1 MCISKICALVVLT
14 VVLVGCPRSDGV
26 SDFEWL
32 EERGD
37 FVEVYPESVRGGI
50 TLAGSSTVF
59 PLAEALANRFIAEG
73 YAGNVVIDSIGT
85 GGGFERFCVA
95 GESDISNA
103 SRPIKEGERENCRQI
118 GREPIEFLIAVDAFS
133 VVVNPENDWITNTTV
148 EELVDIFT
156 AERWSDVNPAWPTE
170 DIQRFVP
177 GTDSGTFDYFVE
189 EVFHKDATPLLE
201 APHVQFSED
210 DNVLVQG
217 IRGDTYSI
225 GFFGYA
231 YYANNTDA
239 LKILSIEGVEAS
251 EENVHNGS
259 YPLSRPLYMYSDA
272 EIMAT
277 RPQVAAFVAY
287 SLANASEEAINVG
300 YFPIS
305 EDFLAQSRNTWLV
318 ALDGAY

>member
-189 EVFHKDATPLLE
+189 EVFHKDATTVAGG
-201 APHVQFSED
+201 APCAVF
-210 DNVLVQG
+210 
-217 IRGDTYSI
+217 RG
-225 GFFGYA
+225 
-231 YYANNTDA
+231 
-239 LKILSIEGVEAS
+239 
-251 EENVHNGS
+251 
-259 YPLSRPLYMYSDA
+259 
-272 EIMAT
+272 
-277 RPQVAAFVAY
+277 
-287 SLANASEEAINVG
+287 
-300 YFPIS
+300 
-305 EDFLAQSRNTWLV
+305 
-318 ALDGAY
+318 